1 MVYKS
6 LGELKKRYY
15 TWEVQGEI
23 RYISSSR
30 GSVEEMISYW
40 SHVPN
45 SDIKCY
51 YLESVD
57 GDC

>member
-30 GSVEEMISYW
+30 GSVEEMLSYW

-51 YLESVD
+51 YLESAN
-57 GDC
+57 G